1 MTGTVTNKLVEYIN
15 KCYILAE
22 EMFGKDGVRDAVD
35 LRVTDLSQYEV
46 SHYNEIPH
54 FYVCRT
60 TEEKEARLQLLL
72 QNVRIASE
80 KLHKEIEIKNI
91 AFRYPLS
98 GEV

>member
-1 MTGTVTNKLVEYIN
+1 MNGTVTANKLEEYIN
-15 KCYILAE
+15 KCFILAE
-22 EMFGKDGVRDAVD
+22 EMFGKDAVD
-35 LRVTDLSQYEV
+35 LRVTDLSKYEA

-54 FYVCRT
+54 FHICRT

-91 AFRYPLS
+91 AFRHTKS
-98 GEV
+98 